1 MQQISNNEWIQWK
14 GEEKS
19 FQQISGDFETIEDST
34 AKTILSCFH
43 ETTSSKKKKKKGG
56 LKIVVSNI
64 DNFSSSIPARMVLH
78 LSRNLG
84 GARTSAY
91 NHSEFGVC

>member
-43 ETTSSKKKKKKGG
+43 ETTSSKKKKKKEDSK
-56 LKIVVSNI
+56 LLCQI
-64 DNFSSSIPARMVLH
+64 SIIFRRVYL
-78 LSRNLG
+78 RVWYF
-84 GARTSAY
+84 TSVAT
-91 NHSEFGVC
+91 